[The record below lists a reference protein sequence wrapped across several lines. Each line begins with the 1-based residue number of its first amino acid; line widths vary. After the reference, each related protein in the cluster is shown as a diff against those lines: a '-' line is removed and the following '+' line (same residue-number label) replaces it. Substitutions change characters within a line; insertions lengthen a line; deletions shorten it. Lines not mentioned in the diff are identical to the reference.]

1 VTPIYE
7 TPWLSMKELKKIRE
21 QAFHHFYLRPT
32 YISHMFSKGWM
43 YGFAALRTAFAHL
56 LAVVKAKFK
65 RS

>member
-1 VTPIYE
+1 
-7 TPWLSMKELKKIRE
+7 MNELKKIRE